1 MARIVIVE
9 DETQV
14 RRPAESVLQ
23 QTGNDML
30 SAVTV
35 AEAQAII
42 NDRGQKFDLLFAD
55 VELGSHEEGGLTFGK
70 LVAETRKGTPVLY
83 TSGRTLT
90 DGTQSLLVDRSAFLP
105 KRYTAWQSTEA
116 VTELIRAG

>member
-1 MARIVIVE
+1 MARIVIVK

-14 RRPAESVLQ
+14 RMPAESVLQ
-23 QTGNDML
+23 QAGHDML
-30 SAVTV
+30 SAATV

-42 NDRGQKFDLLFAD
+42 NYR
-55 VELGSHEEGGLTFGK
+55 GGLTFGK
-70 LVAETRKGTPVLY
+70 LVAETRKGTPVLF

-90 DGTQSLLVDRSAFLP
+90 DGMQSLFVDRRAFLP
-105 KRYTAWQSTEA
+105 KHFTARLLTEA